1 ALSLR
6 SDERRA
12 LFEEA
17 AGITHYKAR
26 RAETLRRLEETQRNL
41 QRVHDILEELRP
53 RVASLRRQATRT
65 RNFEQISA
73 DLRELLRVWYGY
85 KWEQAKVDL
94 RSARLAAAAAES
106 AWSAARDKLLAHQSR
121 MDEAQGRLAQ
131 AQQRAAVLQADRDRL
146 RQEVEAARRDQA
158 IYRERRNSLR
168 QQIEEAESEL
178 PLLESAANTALAEV
192 EAATVDLKAAQ
203 DDLHA
208 QQAHLQEFRTVFE
221 SRRAEIATRQAEV
234 QRVEV
239 EQRQTQNA
247 LAQAQ
252 GQLEQLRVRLGE
264 LRSDAEPVAIDGAAD
279 ETIATLEAT
288 AGTARNEV
296 IRLQSSRNDGN
307 RARSADINRLKD
319 LRRALRD
326 AEQQLNRVRND
337 IARQEERVAQLN
349 RQGQRAIDLEPERVI
364 GRLASLVRIPPE
376 HETAVVAALGDRL
389 AAWLVTDSDGLWRAV
404 AKARAGRDG
413 SEARLSLVAG
423 RQTARPRPSL
433 DACWVTSCW
442 SMTRP
447 RLTAWRPAGRRA
459 MSPSRRTAFSS
470 TAVGWSRSAPAP
482 AATSCPS
489 RPVAARRQAAS
500 TGCGPIWPGAKMNSP
515 GSKKR

>member
-1 ALSLR
+1 
-6 SDERRA
+6 
-12 LFEEA
+12 
-17 AGITHYKAR
+17 
-26 RAETLRRLEETQRNL
+26 
-41 QRVHDILEELRP
+41 
-53 RVASLRRQATRT
+53 
-65 RNFEQISA
+65 
-73 DLRELLRVWYGY
+73 
-85 KWEQAKVDL
+85 
-94 RSARLAAAAAES
+94 
-106 AWSAARDKLLAHQSR
+106 

-423 RQTARPRPSL
+423 DVPPSINARPDISDEPGAIGWASDRIAADGAAAAL
-433 DACWVTSCW
+433 VG
-442 SMTRP
+442 
-447 RLTAWRPAGRRA
+447 RLLGN
-459 MSPSRRTAFSS
+459 
-470 TAVGWSRSAPAP
+470 VLLVDD
-482 AATSCPS
+482 AATAYRLATGWP
-489 RPVAARRQAAS
+489 PGYVAVAPD
-500 TGCGPIWPGAKMNSP
+500 GLLVYGGGLVEVSP
-515 GSKKR
+515 GSGSNILSVETRRREEASRLDGMRADLARRENELAGQQKR